1 VIVVSGDGNQQ
12 ACCKHEEATVF
23 QQSFVFVTYQ
33 LILSSNVNRD
43 HQEHK
48 SRHAK
53 SRLHLTGRQT
63 ERQEEFF
70 PDLLR
75 KTKRR
80 CPKTPLSFEQRRLG
94 QTEGSFD

>member
-1 VIVVSGDGNQQ
+1 VIVVSGDGKQQ
-12 ACCKHEEATVF
+12 ACCEHEEATVF

-53 SRLHLTGRQT
+53 SRLHLTGQQT

-70 PDLLR
+70 SRPS
-75 KTKRR
+75 
-80 CPKTPLSFEQRRLG
+80 PENKTPLSQNAAVL
-94 QTEGSFD
+94 